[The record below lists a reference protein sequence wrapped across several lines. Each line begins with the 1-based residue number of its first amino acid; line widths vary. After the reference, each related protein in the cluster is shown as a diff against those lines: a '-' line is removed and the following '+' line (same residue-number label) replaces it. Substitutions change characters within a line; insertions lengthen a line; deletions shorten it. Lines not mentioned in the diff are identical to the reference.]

1 MNCHPTASS
10 ATPMTLWFSIL
21 ELLHPNQ
28 VSCPFSLFRLIALH
42 QRFCLWWSSFPVTC
56 GYFAC
61 GVCLDW
67 WADSRR
73 RVEICPGN
81 PMKKLVL
88 KLIGPLFAAIGVFGL
103 AGSGIVWNFLG
114 RSLGL
119 PSTVASLLVLM
130 LGVVLLRPLART
142 SASLSIPSP
151 SSDLSESFATES
163 VSSEAVF
170 NPALTTAE
178 SIAQELAEKLV
189 GVAPSVNFAPVMLLP
204 GQGVPIR
211 KRRPGASL
219 KRYRDIA
226 GELFVA
232 K

>member
-1 MNCHPTASS
+1 MKN
-10 ATPMTLWFSIL
+10 
-21 ELLHPNQ
+21 LL
-28 VSCPFSLFRLIALH
+28 
-42 QRFCLWWSSFPVTC
+42 
-56 GYFAC
+56 
-61 GVCLDW
+61 
-67 WADSRR
+67 
-73 RVEICPGN
+73 
-81 PMKKLVL
+81 L

-142 SASLSIPSP
+142 SASHSTPSPSP

-170 NPALTTAE
+170 NQALTTAE
-178 SIAQELAEKLV
+178 SIAQELAESQKLV
-189 GVAPSVNFAPVMLLP
+189 EVAPSVNFAPVMLLP

>member
-1 MNCHPTASS
+1 
-10 ATPMTLWFSIL
+10 
-21 ELLHPNQ
+21 
-28 VSCPFSLFRLIALH
+28 
-42 QRFCLWWSSFPVTC
+42 
-56 GYFAC
+56 
-61 GVCLDW
+61 
-67 WADSRR
+67 
-73 RVEICPGN
+73 
-81 PMKKLVL
+81 MKKLVL
-88 KLIGPLFAAIGVFGL
+88 KLIGPLFAAIGMFGL

-142 SASLSIPSP
+142 SASLSTPSP

-170 NPALTTAE
+170 NQALTTAE
-178 SIAQELAEKLV
+178 SIAQELAESQKLV
-189 GVAPSVNFAPVMLLP
+189 EVAPSVNFAPVMLLP